1 MGNRGDTCLR
11 VCATVGGA
19 VAATRRVG
27 RFAQGTYVV
36 KMAAIDTGPTVS
48 LRFRRRPRGPGP
60 SKDQSLD
67 VRDRSRLDDQ
77 RRVFRQQESLFPPS
91 CRGGATGE
99 SGEAGVLTVHEISYI
114 EILEGTVGGRG
125 ARGVAVIYLPRLQT
139 APSIRR
145 HETTAVLWRRNG
157 KRARRDTET
166 ASGPG
171 L

>member
-91 CRGGATGE
+91 CKGGATGE
-99 SGEAGVLTVHEISYI
+99 SGEAGVLS
-114 EILEGTVGGRG
+114 
-125 ARGVAVIYLPRLQT
+125 
-139 APSIRR
+139 
-145 HETTAVLWRRNG
+145 
-157 KRARRDTET
+157 RARDLLHRDPRGNCRRPRRPGGCCNLF
-166 ASGPG
+166 ASAADRSVHSTP
-171 L
+171 